1 MIKAAIEKIQQLV
14 IGNAET
20 REVDGRKYA
29 LSSMSPI
36 KPPVQEEIKIATL
49 TGIADYF
56 RQNPDNIDLRNAVV
70 HIASHKRVEVVSTV
84 EGPWIQRHSYLTA
97 EIDHKP
103 FRYGQF
109 MPLDEFMIALQTYFV
124 QDETTAALLKMV
136 GNITDESSVKAVDDG
151 ISQQV
156 TVKAGPR
163 IENAILPNPI
173 LLAPYRTFT
182 QVEQPPAAFRV
193 QGKQV
198 QRKVRDN
205 RSTVRSRRRQ
215 LAEHSHLQH
224 KRVVGNRT
232 PGRDDHPAVTGSQI
246 SGGNNE

>member
-20 REVDGRKYA
+20 REVDGREYA
-29 LSSMSPI
+29 LTSMSPI

-56 RQNPDNIDLRNAVV
+56 RQNPDNIDLTKAVV

-103 FRYGQF
+103 FRYSQF

-182 QVEQPPAAFRV
+182 QVEQPPAAFVFRV
-193 QGKQV
+193 NKSSDRAGTTAALFEA
-198 QRKVRDN
+198 D
-205 RSTVRSRRRQ
+205 
-215 LAEHSHLQH
+215 
-224 KRVVGNRT
+224 
-232 PGRDDHPAVTGSQI
+232 
-246 SGGNNE
+246 GGNWQNTAIFNIKDWMEEELPKGTTILQ